1 MTSYPVPITIHCNQ
15 SDMYLMNFKLKS
27 NWKEETLALN
37 HFEKENWAKTFGA
50 VAFTQSQTSRS
61 FQSKK
66 NRLLV
71 SCNRSYPLKVLF
83 DSPFTLFSVLGRFQN

>member
-1 MTSYPVPITIHCNQ
+1 
-15 SDMYLMNFKLKS
+15 MNFKLKS

-50 VAFTQSQTSRS
+50 VVFTQSQTSRS

-71 SCNRSYPLKVLF
+71 LVIVLTHWRYFLTRSLRSSLFLVGFKTEVVISSSFVLSSF
-83 DSPFTLFSVLGRFQN
+83 VNESKI